1 MNVSIFEL
9 LFDLYYRFLNEDRSL
24 TQVIRGRYDQQHF
37 DHKIL
42 AVYLICQRSIKNSH
56 KSSLTYAVPTVNL
69 DLFVMIFNNL
79 KYQFF

>member
-42 AVYLICQRSIKNSH
+42 AVYSICQRSIKNSH
-56 KSSLTYAVPTVNL
+56 
-69 DLFVMIFNNL
+69 
-79 KYQFF
+79 